1 MPVWLRFHRGSLK
14 LPLHSENLKLCPT
27 VDLHYLANGALAD
40 KAALNTTIKTA
51 IEHIRKTYEI

>member
-1 MPVWLRFHRGSLK
+1 MKSRRSKSRKSKVGDESALK
-14 LPLHSENLKLCPT
+14 KGAR
-27 VDLHYLANGALAD
+27 DLANGALAD